1 MVSHATFPPYRF
13 GVFGKQN
20 SVPVWQFVMILLVAY
35 SVASCFIE
43 FDSELGTTLELATVS
58 SNISIDVFLN
68 WPKHHIA
75 RNPVTAN

>member
-1 MVSHATFPPYRF
+1 
-13 GVFGKQN
+13 
-20 SVPVWQFVMILLVAY
+20 MILLVAY

-68 WPKHHIA
+68 
-75 RNPVTAN
+75 